1 MRASKSGG
9 AMHLFPL
16 YTHLILLTLGNAF
29 LVTLVAVYLNGQG
42 AAAAQIGLVGSAFYL
57 GMLGASFF
65 ADKLIQRLGH
75 VNALV
80 LCSLTLSLAAV
91 ALTWTSLLPLWLALR
106 MLAGA
111 AAAVSFVAVESWVL
125 GVAPLHRRSS
135 AMARY
140 MLIYYFSY
148 GISQL
153 FIDWIPAAHPAAFWL
168 ATGLC
173 ALAMLPLLWAK
184 KPDLSAEAGANA
196 NSGKPPRADRAL
208 GLAGCL
214 VAGMLLGALYALMPV
229 QLQQLARGEEVGLY
243 MAWLILCG
251 MAFQLPNGSLADR
264 LGKRAMMAVQ
274 TLMVGAGC
282 LLLWEFAGNG
292 ALLMAFALLGAGA
305 FTLYPTTMSYA
316 CGKMHGRA
324 LVKMT
329 QKLMFAYSIGSLTGP
344 MIAGMM
350 LERFQAGLFLF
361 IILLVAG
368 WALWLLLVRLV
379 LDKPLGDAA

>member
-1 MRASKSGG
+1 
-9 AMHLFPL
+9 MHLVPL

-42 AAAAQIGLVGSAFYL
+42 APAAQIGLVGAAFYL

-65 ADKLIQRLGH
+65 ADKLIQQLGH
-75 VNALV
+75 VRALV
-80 LCSLTLSLAAV
+80 LCSATLSLAAL
-91 ALTWTSLLPLWLALR
+91 ALTWTSLLPLWLVLR
-106 MLAGA
+106 MVAGM

-125 GVAPLHRRSS
+125 GVAPLNRRSG

-140 MLIYYFSY
+140 MLVYYFSY
-148 GISQL
+148 GASQL
-153 FIDWIPAAHPAAFWL
+153 FIDWIPVASPLAFWL

-173 ALAMLPLLWAK
+173 AAALLPLRWART
-184 KPDLSAEAGANA
+184 PNLDAETAGEGAV
-196 NSGKPPRADRAL
+196 SGKPPRADRAL

-214 VAGMLLGALYALMPV
+214 VAGMLLGGLYALMPI
-229 QLQQLARGEEVGLY
+229 QLEQLALGEEVGLY

-264 LGKRAMMAVQ
+264 FGKRAMMVVQ
-274 TLMVGAGC
+274 TLMVGSGC
-282 LLLWEFAGNG
+282 LLLWEFSDNST
-292 ALLMAFALLGAGA
+292 LILAFALVGAGA

-324 LVKMT
+324 LVRMT

-344 MIAGMM
+344 VIAGML
-350 LERFQAGLFLF
+350 LEKYQAGLFLF

-379 LDKPLGDAA
+379 LDKPLGDAV

>member
-1 MRASKSGG
+1 
-9 AMHLFPL
+9 MHLVPL

-42 AAAAQIGLVGSAFYL
+42 APAAQIGLVGAAFYL

-75 VNALV
+75 VRALV
-80 LCSLTLSLAAV
+80 LCSATLALAAV
-91 ALTWTSLLPLWLALR
+91 ALTWTSLLPLWLMLR
-106 MLAGA
+106 MLAGM

-125 GVAPLHRRSS
+125 GVAPLNRRSS

-140 MLIYYFSY
+140 MLVYYFSY

-153 FIDWIPAAHPAAFWL
+153 FIDWIPADSQAAFWL
-168 ATGLC
+168 ASGLC
-173 ALAMLPLLWAK
+173 AVALLPLRWART
-184 KPDLSAEAGANA
+184 PDLDAEVAAEGVAG
-196 NSGKPPRADRAL
+196 GKPPRTDRAL

-214 VAGMLLGALYALMPV
+214 VAGMLLGGLSALMPI
-229 QLQQLARGEEVGLY
+229 QLEQLALGDEVGLY

-264 LGKRAMMAVQ
+264 LGKRTMMGVQ

-282 LLLWEFAGNG
+282 LLVWEFGGNSM
-292 ALLMAFALLGAGA
+292 LILAFALVGAGA

-324 LVKMT
+324 LVRMT

-344 MIAGMM
+344 VIAGMM
-350 LERFQAGLFLF
+350 LEKYQAGLFLF

-379 LDKPLGDAA
+379 LDKPLGDAV

>member
-1 MRASKSGG
+1 
-9 AMHLFPL
+9 MHLVPL

-42 AAAAQIGLVGSAFYL
+42 APAAQIGLVGAAFYL

-65 ADKLIQRLGH
+65 ADKLIQQLGH
-75 VNALV
+75 VRTLV
-80 LCSLTLSLAAV
+80 LCSATLALAAL
-91 ALTWTSLLPLWLALR
+91 ALTWTSLLPVWLVLR
-106 MLAGA
+106 MVAGM

-125 GVAPLHRRSS
+125 GVAPLNRRSS

-140 MLIYYFSY
+140 MLVYYFSY

-153 FIDWIPAAHPAAFWL
+153 FIDWIPFDSQAAFWL
-168 ATGLC
+168 AAGLC
-173 ALAMLPLLWAK
+173 ALALPPLWWART
-184 KPDLSAEAGANA
+184 PDLDAEADAEGAG
-196 NSGKPPRADRAL
+196 SGKPPRADRAL

-214 VAGMLLGALYALMPV
+214 VAGMLLGGLYALMPI

-264 LGKRAMMAVQ
+264 FGKRAMMVVQ
-274 TLMVGAGC
+274 TLMVGGGC
-282 LLLWEFAGNG
+282 LLLWEFSGNS
-292 ALLMAFALLGAGA
+292 ALILAFALLGAGA
-305 FTLYPTTMSYA
+305 FTLYPTTMSFA
-316 CGKMHGRA
+316 CGRMHGRA
-324 LVKMT
+324 LVRMT

-344 MIAGMM
+344 VIAGMM
-350 LERFQAGLFLF
+350 LEKFQAGLFLF

>member
-1 MRASKSGG
+1 
-9 AMHLFPL
+9 MHLIPL
-16 YTHLILLTLGNAF
+16 YIHLILLTLGNAF
-29 LVTLVAVYLNGQG
+29 LVTLVAMALNAQG

-65 ADKLIQRLGH
+65 ADKLIQGLGH
-75 VNALV
+75 VRALV
-80 LCSLTLSLAAV
+80 LCCATLTGAAL
-91 ALTWTSLLPLWLALR
+91 ALTWTDAMPLWFMLR
-106 MLAGA
+106 MLAGM

-140 MLIYYFSY
+140 MLVYYFSY

-153 FIDWIPAAHPAAFWL
+153 FIDWIPATSSQGFWL
-168 ATGLC
+168 AAGLC
-173 ALAMLPLLWAK
+173 AVAVLPLIGARR
-184 KPDLSAEAGANA
+184 PDLSAESEQGAL
-196 NSGKPPRADRAL
+196 SGKPPRADRAL

-214 VAGMLLGALYALMPV
+214 VAGMLLGGLYALMPI
-229 QLQQLARGEEVGLY
+229 QLQQIAKPEEMGLY

-264 LGKRAMMAVQ
+264 WGKRTMMVVQ
-274 TLMVGAGC
+274 TLMIGLGC
-282 LLLWEFAGNG
+282 LLLWEFKTDWS
-292 ALLMAFALLGAGA
+292 LILAFSLLGAGA

-344 MIAGMM
+344 MMAGIM
-350 LERFQAGLFLF
+350 LEKFQFGLFLF
-361 IILLVAG
+361 IILLIAG

-379 LDKPLGDAA
+379 LDKPLGNTA

>member
-1 MRASKSGG
+1 
-9 AMHLFPL
+9 MHLIPL

-42 AAAAQIGLVGSAFYL
+42 APAAQIGLVGSAFYL

-75 VNALV
+75 VRSLI
-80 LCSLTLSLAAV
+80 LCSATLALAAV
-91 ALTWTSLLPLWLALR
+91 TLTWTSLLPVWLTLR
-106 MLAGA
+106 MVAGM

-153 FIDWIPAAHPAAFWL
+153 FIDWIPADHHAAFWL

-173 ALAMLPLLWAK
+173 ALAMLPLRWARR
-184 KPDLSAEAGANA
+184 PDLSAEAGSNA

-214 VAGMLLGALYALMPV
+214 VAGMLLGALYALMPI
-229 QLQQLARGEEVGLY
+229 QLQQLARGDEIGLY

-264 LGKRAMMAVQ
+264 FGKRTMMAVQ
-274 TLMVGAGC
+274 TLMIGAGC
-282 LLLWEFAGNG
+282 LLLWEFSGNG
-292 ALLMAFALLGAGA
+292 ALIMAFILLGAGV

-329 QKLMFAYSIGSLTGP
+329 QKLMFAYSIGSLAGP
-344 MIAGMM
+344 MMAGIM
-350 LERFQAGLFLF
+350 LEKFQAGLFLF

>member
-1 MRASKSGG
+1 
-9 AMHLFPL
+9 MHLFPL

>member
-1 MRASKSGG
+1 
-9 AMHLFPL
+9 MHLFPL

-173 ALAMLPLLWAK
+173 ALAMLPLQWAK

>member
-1 MRASKSGG
+1 
-9 AMHLFPL
+9 MHLVPL

-29 LVTLVAVYLNGQG
+29 LVTLVSVYLNGQG
-42 AAAAQIGLVGSAFYL
+42 APAAQIGLVGAAFYL

-65 ADKLIQRLGH
+65 ADKLIQQWGQVR
-75 VNALV
+75 ALV
-80 LCSLTLSLAAV
+80 LCCLTLVLTAV
-91 ALTWTSLLPLWLALR
+91 ALTWTSQLPVWLVLR
-106 MLAGA
+106 MVAGM
-111 AAAVSFVAVESWVL
+111 AAAVSFVALESWVL
-125 GVAPLHRRSS
+125 GVAPLNRRSS

-140 MLIYYFSY
+140 MLVYYFSY

-153 FIDWIPAAHPAAFWL
+153 FIDWIPAGGQTAFWL
-168 ATGLC
+168 AAGVCGL
-173 ALAMLPLLWAK
+173 ALLPLWWMRSPNLDVEAA
-184 KPDLSAEAGANA
+184 AEGAGA
-196 NSGKPPRADRAL
+196 GKPPRADRAL

-214 VAGMLLGALYALMPV
+214 VAGMLLGGLSALMPI
-229 QLQQLARGEEVGLY
+229 QLKQLALGEEVGLY

-282 LLLWEFAGNG
+282 LLLWEFGGNSMLIP
-292 ALLMAFALLGAGA
+292 ALALVGAGA
-305 FTLYPTTMSYA
+305 YTLYPTTMSFA
-316 CGKMHGRA
+316 CGNMHGRA
-324 LVKMT
+324 LVRMT

-344 MIAGMM
+344 VIAGMM
-350 LERFQAGLFLF
+350 LDKFQAGLFLF

-379 LDKPLGDAA
+379 LDKPLGDAV

>member
-1 MRASKSGG
+1 
-9 AMHLFPL
+9 MHLIPL
-16 YTHLILLTLGNAF
+16 YTHLVLLTLGNAF
-29 LVTLVAVYLNGQG
+29 LVTLVAMTLKAQG
-42 AAAAQIGLVGSAFYL
+42 APTTQIGLVGSAFYL

-65 ADKLIQRLGH
+65 ADKMIRGLGH
-75 VNALV
+75 VRTLV
-80 LCSLTLSLAAV
+80 LCCAGLTMGALALS
-91 ALTWTSLLPLWLALR
+91 WTDLMPAWFMLR
-106 MLAGA
+106 MLAGMA
-111 AAAVSFVAVESWVL
+111 AAIGFVAVESWVL

-140 MLIYYFSY
+140 MLVYYFSY

-153 FIDWIPAAHPAAFWL
+153 FIDWIPVTSSLGFWL
-168 ATGLC
+168 AAGLC
-173 ALAMLPLLWAK
+173 ALSVLPLIGARR
-184 KPDLSAEAGANA
+184 PELSNESECAPA
-196 NSGKPPRADRAL
+196 SGKPPRADRAL

-214 VAGMLLGALYALMPV
+214 VAGMLLGGLYALMPI
-229 QLQQLARGEEVGLY
+229 QLQQIARPEEMGLY

-264 LGKRAMMAVQ
+264 WGKRTMMVVQ
-274 TLMVGAGC
+274 TLMVGLGC
-282 LLLWEFAGNG
+282 LLLWEFRTGWS
-292 ALLMAFALLGAGA
+292 LILAFSLLGAGA

-316 CGKMHGRA
+316 CGKMHGHA

-344 MIAGMM
+344 MIAGIL
-350 LERFQAGLFLF
+350 LEKHQFGLFLF

-379 LDKPLGDAA
+379 LDKPLGNTA